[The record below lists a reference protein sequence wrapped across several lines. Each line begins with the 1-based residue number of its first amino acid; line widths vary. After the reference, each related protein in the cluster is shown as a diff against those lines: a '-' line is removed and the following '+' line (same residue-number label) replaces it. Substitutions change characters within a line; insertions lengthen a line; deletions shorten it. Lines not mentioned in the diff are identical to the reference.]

1 MTFVNS
7 AETPINGTLLGRTS
21 WRILWC
27 WLLFFIHCYFCDIG
41 CCCSFIAAFVMLVVV
56 LRSLLLEVTPFYT
69 FNPAHRR
76 VICKTFIL
84 TFPGPSFTILPR
96 AVRFWVS
103 IFYPQAFFT
112 LRSFPTFLP
121 EPAFIKA
128 SLGVGSSSLKFA
140 RLHADPWN
148 TDSAHLF
155 VWFTAI
161 HILDIQKNSY
171 LNRIKYYHEL
181 LVVKSLVYLLLPRFK
196 LFSVVQSICK
206 DYKKYFEQDLYYL

>member
-1 MTFVNS
+1 
-7 AETPINGTLLGRTS
+7 
-21 WRILWC
+21 
-27 WLLFFIHCYFCDIG
+27 
-41 CCCSFIAAFVMLVVV
+41 MLVVV
-56 LRSLLLEVTPFYT
+56 LHSLLFLWYWLLL
-69 FNPAHRR
+69 
-76 VICKTFIL
+76 FIHCCFCNVGCCSSFIASWGHPILYFQPSSSQSNMQNFHL

-96 AVRFWVS
+96 AVWFWVS

-181 LVVKSLVYLLLPRFK
+181 LVVKSLVICPFHVSNSFFLFK
-196 LFSVVQSICK
+196 VICK
-206 DYKKYFEQDLYYL
+206 DYKKQFEQDFYCL